1 MGKNNQP
8 TENNLVEQAAEN
20 TQEESI
26 QDTTVEV
33 VEQAPTEAPTQ
44 APTEAVTAS
53 PTQAP
58 TQAPTTAPTQAP
70 TVSPA
75 KTAKVNQTNTHLNT
89 VTKDD
94 SIINPGSDFNER
106 IAQLKVSGT
115 PEQKFIIS
123 EFEMYL
129 SRMQP
134 GLQVSVT
141 QGAKYQEQLWKAI
154 NTVIESHDRD
164 FKASWSLILAF
175 FHNYANH
182 AFHLKYLYRFNEQLA
197 MPREAITLM
206 EGVYA
211 IITVTANPEER
222 QVLKKEVDINRA
234 MRTGISEKGRSK
246 LLNFYRV

>member
-8 TENNLVEQAAEN
+8 AQTNQAIETDLIDQAAEN
-20 TQEESI
+20 TQEENV

-33 VEQAPTEAPTQ
+33 VEQEPTAVPTQ
-44 APTEAVTAS
+44 APTEAVTA
-53 PTQAP
+53 AP
-58 TQAPTTAPTQAP
+58 TAAPTQAP
-70 TVSPA
+70 TVAPA
-75 KTAKVNQTNTHLNT
+75 KTANVNQSNTHLNT
-89 VTKDD
+89 ATKDD

-115 PEQKFIIS
+115 PEQKFIIG
-123 EFEMYL
+123 EFETYL
-129 SRMQP
+129 ARMQP

-141 QGAKYQEQLWKAI
+141 QGAKYQENLWKAI
-154 NTVIESHDRD
+154 STVIESHDRD
-164 FKASWSLILAF
+164 FKSSWSLILAF

-206 EGVYA
+206 EDVYT
-211 IITVTANPEER
+211 IISITADPKER
-222 QVLKKEVDINRA
+222 QSLKKEVDINRA

-246 LLNFYRV
+246 LLNFYSA